1 MNPLGVLRAR
11 DIMRPVSGTPDHAI
25 PADILIRDGM
35 DRLIDSERPIGVEE
49 DGRIIGQIAKDDLL
63 RTLSG
68 PLGET

>member
-1 MNPLGVLRAR
+1 
-11 DIMRPVSGTPDHAI
+11 MRPVAGPPEHAI

-35 DRLIDSERPIGVEE
+35 DRLIGSESPVGVEE

-68 PLGET
+68 PLDQI